1 MNRGWLLEQ
10 RYFPSQNCSKTKQ
23 RRGKGTSGHQKIR
36 PLLLRT
42 LFSILQLL
50 PCLFWEGLCTVV
62 VQLNILE
69 MTDTCSDTSS
79 KKRAWGKC
87 KRLATGPVTCCVFLC
102 FCWSVCR
109 TTCHILSPLI
119 PPVKIG
125 IFTEFH
131 QSFPEDLEFHNRQ
144 SSIAWAKD
152 IQRSQRHRT
161 RIQKIDTII
170 LTIYWLYDYVISIS
184 LRTSSKQPPGS
195 HTSRSHGSQV
205 ADPEMRAPNY

>member
-1 MNRGWLLEQ
+1 
-10 RYFPSQNCSKTKQ
+10 
-23 RRGKGTSGHQKIR
+23 
-36 PLLLRT
+36 
-42 LFSILQLL
+42 LQLL
-50 PCLFWEGLCTVV
+50 PCLFWEGLYSWIFLRWLTLVPT
-62 VQLNILE
+62 QAQ
-69 MTDTCSDTSS
+69 

-102 FCWSVCR
+102 CCWSVCR

-119 PPVKIG
+119 PPARIG
-125 IFTEFH
+125 IFSTEFH

-205 ADPEMRAPNY
+205 ADPKIRAPNY